1 MVNTIELLEI
11 EKWFNSINIPKE
23 VKINAG
29 VRHTDAPKFVQENIE
44 LLKGKELTGRIADQR
59 WNMLQELKQAILDP
73 VK

>member
-1 MVNTIELLEI
+1 MINTIELLEM
-11 EKWFNSINIPKE
+11 EKWFSSINIPKE

-29 VRHTDAPKFVQENIE
+29 VKHTDAKKFVEENIE

-59 WNMLQELKQAILDP
+59 WSMLQELKRAILDP